1 MLLFFAQIKIDTFSV
16 HFTENICKQT
26 FDRKF
31 SSSEIHSSCITMEA
45 WIWPSDW
52 GIASID
58 PHCLQLMAYA
68 KFSGAPIT
76 FHESANPF
84 WTPKSNLPVF
94 RTNEGLELPTF
105 AGVVNHLKSLNYSAD
120 YNLTPKQQAEVAA
133 ITQLMEEKLYPA
145 LLYVFWLDLNN
156 HSQLTCPWFAKQMT
170 FPLNM
175 YYPSK
180 YRNHAESV
188 MESRFGIQFTD
199 APDVRSTIETAVHK
213 NAEECL
219 NMLAERLGEEN
230 FLFGQGPSSADA
242 LLYGYLAPLLKAP
255 FPNPTL
261 QNYLKASNVLLKF
274 VSRVNLTY
282 FSKVAIEYE
291 KKKASETQTK
301 QNPEDDEEPVNYTRV
316 AVASSVAASAMTA
329 YAIKSGWFEIAKNIT
344 IQIVGS
350 DDDENEE
357 DDEHYAAYNER
368 ED

>member
-1 MLLFFAQIKIDTFSV
+1 
-16 HFTENICKQT
+16 
-26 FDRKF
+26 
-31 SSSEIHSSCITMEA
+31 MEA

-105 AGVVNHLKSLNYSAD
+105 ASVVNHLKSLNYSAD

-145 LLYVFWLDLNN
+145 LLYVFWIDLNN

-188 MESRFGIQFTD
+188 MESRFGIQFND

-261 QNYLKASNVLLKF
+261 QNYLKASNVLVKF

-282 FSKVAIEYE
+282 FSKVALDYE
-291 KKKASETQTK
+291 RNKASENLK
-301 QNPEDDEEPVNYTRV
+301 QNPDSNEENEEPVNYTRV

>member
-1 MLLFFAQIKIDTFSV
+1 
-16 HFTENICKQT
+16 
-26 FDRKF
+26 
-31 SSSEIHSSCITMEA
+31 MEA

-105 AGVVNHLKSLNYSAD
+105 VSVVNHLKSLNYSAD

-145 LLYVFWLDLNN
+145 LLYVFWIDLNN

-188 MESRFGIQFTD
+188 MEGRFGIQFND
-199 APDVRSTIETAVHK
+199 APDVRSVIETAVHK

-261 QNYLKASNVLLKF
+261 QNYDLHL
-274 VSRVNLTY
+274 
-282 FSKVAIEYE
+282 
-291 KKKASETQTK
+291 
-301 QNPEDDEEPVNYTRV
+301 
-316 AVASSVAASAMTA
+316 
-329 YAIKSGWFEIAKNIT
+329 
-344 IQIVGS
+344 
-350 DDDENEE
+350 
-357 DDEHYAAYNER
+357 
-368 ED
+368 